1 MLYVVKLDFS
11 FGLLVCEAHKNG
23 CSSLISFLDVYFSVL
38 KSLSALRSAGGRL
51 FLGFEICISNFS
63 AMSFIL
69 NGQKDPENEV
79 RERESEAREDEIEIA
94 VTKLK
99 LP

>member
-1 MLYVVKLDFS
+1 MLSSWICPSVFLSARLIKTDVVPLS
-11 FGLLVCEAHKNG
+11 A
-23 CSSLISFLDVYFSVL
+23 FLMFISVL
-38 KSLSALRSAGGRL
+38 FFKSLSALRSAGGRL

-79 RERESEAREDEIEIA
+79 RERESKAREDEIEIA